1 MTLLKKKFVLSG
13 DVWGIEERGLLN
25 GPPPALVFRQTL
37 INEFENKEKG
47 V

>member
-1 MTLLKKKFVLSG
+1 MTLLKKIRPKWRCV
-13 DVWGIEERGLLN
+13 GIEERGLLN
-25 GPPPALVFRQTL
+25 GSPPALVFRQTL

>member
-25 GPPPALVFRQTL
+25 GPPPFLD
-37 INEFENKEKG
+37 
-47 V
+47 